1 METLTSLITNKN
13 IVRNKKKIFL
23 KLCQNMK
30 IESKETRY
38 KIFSFNFILLGPPVA
53 LLQGNTVQLG
63 WQSFS
68 AFVQYRFQFSL

>member
-1 METLTSLITNKN
+1 
-13 IVRNKKKIFL
+13 
-23 KLCQNMK
+23 MK

-53 LLQGNTVQLG
+53 LLQGNIVQLG
-63 WQSFS
+63 WQSLS